1 MIGNVNKIN
10 SNKIK
15 QISSKKKDYEYL
27 HISYHKVY
35 TYSMASYNEVEF
47 LRLFATK
54 SKELSDDTQRFF
66 WKGSKEC

>member
-1 MIGNVNKIN
+1 MNKIN
-10 SNKIK
+10 LNKIK

-35 TYSMASYNEVEF
+35 TYPMASYDEVEF

-54 SKELSDDTQRFF
+54 SKELFGDTQRFF
-66 WKGSKEC
+66 CKGSKEC

>member
-1 MIGNVNKIN
+1 MNKIDL
-10 SNKIK
+10 NKIK

-35 TYSMASYNEVEF
+35 TYSMASYDEVEF

-54 SKELSDDTQRFF
+54 SFLVIHKDFF
-66 WKGSKEC
+66 VKVSRNVDLYS